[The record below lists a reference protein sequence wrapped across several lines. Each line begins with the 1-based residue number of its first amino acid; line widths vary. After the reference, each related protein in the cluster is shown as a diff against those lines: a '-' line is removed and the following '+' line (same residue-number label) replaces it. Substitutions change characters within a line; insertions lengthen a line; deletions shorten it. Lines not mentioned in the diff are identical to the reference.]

1 MHLLE
6 LHGCFLICDFHRFKI
21 MVHRHGMVKF
31 ATIKWTVTPKQL
43 RLQDSDAS
51 VLQNLLLEPRFD
63 FPICQGLVLAGI
75 HPTTVDH
82 WPAVRTSKTSIEIP
96 SETHHPSHFY
106 ATFYGELAIGLHLPA
121 CCGVAPWAHLSKTC
135 NDNHAG
141 WVSHALQAELLAFLS
156 CWNLREEKSLS
167 RHRPWVH
174 HLPLLRGLSSF
185 LRAMLLHSVVDTLVF
200 EYSLDLCTVHRK
212 LSADCCGFA
221 S

>member
-31 ATIKWTVTPKQL
+31 ATIKWAVTPKQL
-43 RLQDSDAS
+43 RLQDSDAC

-82 WPAVRTSKTSIEIP
+82 WPSIWTSEAPVEVS
-96 SETHHPSHFY
+96 SEPHHPSHFY

-174 HLPLLRGLSSF
+174 HLPLLGSFSSL
-185 LRAMLLHSVVDTLVF
+185 LRAMFLHGLVQALVS
-200 EYSLDLCTVHRK
+200 EDGLGRRTMHSK
-212 LSADCCGFA
+212 LRADCCCLA